1 MERLDKTGLL
11 ALGAGGLKGPAAAR
25 ARRAPRGGSGPLEIN
40 EINGELIGELYEAMP
55 DDIQRRIRLAA
66 GALLWRR
73 SAAMMAE
80 RHPQAFAAR
89 AIAWAVLTDR
99 GETTLRQAHE
109 GIMEAGGMIKSAALL
124 VGAFD
129 EAKAKEYKRHAL
141 ASAELILAKGANEDV
156 TSWLDRIMGE
166 DEGAPAWLERGLDEG
181 DENESGAA

>member
-1 MERLDKTGLL
+1 MPKSVPQIHWHCTLRI
-11 ALGAGGLKGPAAAR
+11 P
-25 ARRAPRGGSGPLEIN
+25 IN

-55 DDIQRRIRLAA
+55 DEIQDQIRLAA

-99 GETTLRQAHE
+99 GEITLRQAYE
-109 GIMEAGGMIKSAALL
+109 GILETGGMIKSAALL

-129 EAKAKEYKRHAL
+129 EAKANEDKRYAL
-141 ASAELILAKGANEDV
+141 ASAELILAEGK
-156 TSWLDRIMGE
+156 LD
-166 DEGAPAWLERGLDEG
+166 DGLDG
-181 DENESGAA
+181 DIDAA